1 MFKLVSSLVLSIF
14 LSFSYSEFISVDY
27 AKKIS
32 NNIMALKYSDI
43 DNLKIESIYNIEQES
58 KTLIYAI
65 NYSEKGFVLVAADDR
80 VSPLLGYSFNNYY
93 SEDNLPVQLKDM
105 ITFFKKQII
114 YVIDNDISANQEI
127 EDLWGYYLSN
137 EINHNTRNVDP
148 LMSTNWDQGH
158 SWNDHCPEDNQGP
171 GGNVYAGC
179 VATAAAMV
187 MKYWNHPQSGEGSH
201 AYNHNDYGLISANFN
216 TVYDW
221 NNMSNNSPTEASRKL
236 LFHVGVSCEM
246 GYGPYGSGAWV
257 GEYEPSV
264 TTALKTYFKYDQ
276 GTTFLSKNNYDDV
289 FWVDIVKSELDQGR
303 PLVYK
308 GYTDDYG
315 AGHAFV
321 VDGYDGDYF
330 HLNWGWSGSY
340 NGWYLINNLSPGGYN
355 FSTWQGAIF
364 NLYPEVEQILGCT
377 DANACNYN
385 ENANTNDGS
394 CEYVVDCFGVCGG
407 DAVVDECGECGGDG
421 SLCAGNALLSFGD
434 INASNQTFDILFDSD
449 IELAGFQFTI
459 SDSPDN
465 IVLDSFD
472 GGYAEDYDFSVSCS
486 ESGIVIGFSFNGD
499 TIPVGSGVLTTA
511 NYSVTSDDLYCDLC
525 FEDVILSNQNGNA
538 INTSIGDCVGLDLC
552 SFSGNVNNDDIVNIL
567 DVVIMI
573 NMILNVEE
581 TVLCES
587 DMNQDG
593 ILNVQ
598 DIIILINII
607 LNP

>member
-1 MFKLVSSLVLSIF
+1 MFRFIYSLVLSIF
-14 LSFSYSEFISVDY
+14 LSFIYSDFVSIDY

-32 NNIMALKYSDI
+32 NNIMTLKYPNHN
-43 DNLKIESIYNIEQES
+43 NLKIESIYNIKEDLN
-58 KTLIYAI
+58 TLIYVI
-65 NYSEKGFVLVAADDR
+65 NYHKKGFVLVSADDR
-80 VSPLLGYSFNNYY
+80 VNPLLGYSFNNYY
-93 SEDNLPVQLKDM
+93 SEDDLPIQLKDM

-114 YVIDNDISANQEI
+114 YVIDNNIASDQKIK
-127 EDLWGYYLSN
+127 DLWAYYLSDD
-137 EINHNTRNVDP
+137 INYNNRNVDP
-148 LMSTNWDQGH
+148 LMTTNWDQGH
-158 SWNDHCPEDNQGP
+158 SWNDHCPEDDQGP

-187 MKYWNHPQSGEGSH
+187 MKYWNHPQSGQGSH
-201 AYNHNDYGLISANFN
+201 AYNHSDYGLITANFN
-216 TVYDW
+216 TIYDW
-221 NNMSNNSPTEASRKL
+221 DSMSNNSPTEASRKL

-276 GTTFLSKNNYDDV
+276 GTIFLSKNNYDDV

-308 GYTDDYG
+308 GYTADYG

-321 VDGYDGDYF
+321 IDGYDGDYF

-377 DANACNYN
+377 DTDACNYN
-385 ENANTNDGS
+385 EDANTNDGS
-394 CEYVVDCFGVCGG
+394 CEYIVDCFGVCGG
-407 DAVVDECGECGGDG
+407 DAIVDECGECNGDG
-421 SLCAGNALLSFGD
+421 SLCSGNAILTFGN
-434 INASNQTFDILFDSD
+434 INTINQTFDILFDTD

-459 SDSPDN
+459 SDTPDN
-465 IVLDSFD
+465 IILDSFN

-486 ESGIVIGFSFNGD
+486 ESGIVIGFSFDGE
-499 TIPVGSGVLTTA
+499 TIPVGSGILSIA
-511 NYSVTSDDLYCDLC
+511 NYSITGDDLFCDLC
-525 FEDVILSNQNGNA
+525 FQDVILSNQYGNA
-538 INTSIGDCVGLDLC
+538 INTSIGDCVALELC
-552 SFSGNVNNDDIVNIL
+552 TFSGNINNDGMINIL
-567 DVVIMI
+567 DVVIMV
-573 NMILNVEE
+573 NMILDEEE
-581 TVLCES
+581 TILCES
-587 DMNQDG
+587 DINQDG

-598 DIIILINII
+598 DIIILINMI
-607 LNP
+607 LNL